1 VAIKN
6 GPFRETGNIEYTRQ
20 RKTKQKHNTICVGH
34 HNAQINILLD
44 FYFLSSSNGIGRTGT
59 FLMIYTGMQE
69 IDHGNGIVNIQTVA
83 KKMLQQRRYVIR
95 EKSQLKFCY
104 EAILYHA
111 QDILAKRKCE
121 Y

>member
-1 VAIKN
+1 M
-6 GPFRETGNIEYTRQ
+6 F
-20 RKTKQKHNTICVGH
+20 
-34 HNAQINILLD
+34 INILLD

>member
-1 VAIKN
+1 
-6 GPFRETGNIEYTRQ
+6 
-20 RKTKQKHNTICVGH
+20 
-34 HNAQINILLD
+34 
-44 FYFLSSSNGIGRTGT
+44 
-59 FLMIYTGMQE
+59 MQE

-111 QDILAKRKCE
+111 SIFTLTLS
-121 Y
+121 

>member
-1 VAIKN
+1 M
-6 GPFRETGNIEYTRQ
+6 TRMQ
-20 RKTKQKHNTICVGH
+20 NLGIFPICLKQVFGSNKTKGP
-34 HNAQINILLD
+34 
-44 FYFLSSSNGIGRTGT
+44 
-59 FLMIYTGMQE
+59 
-69 IDHGNGIVNIQTVA
+69 